1 MQPSPPIENIPLM
14 ELSLEAS
21 DEAVDWVATLLKST
35 NYICDISITKYIE
48 DIKSPNWTSTV
59 WLYFPYD
66 SYANIRCLEIENLLS
81 SLQRTGL
88 ISELKAS
95 VIDQKPQHKNA
106 SQPLIRRIGKHF
118 TIFPTDRLSPLP
130 TTDKIIL
137 KLNPSFAFGS
147 GLHPATILSLQLLEK
162 HLTPGMNTLDLGSGS
177 GILSV
182 AMAKLGANVLAL
194 DNDAVAVKATQ
205 DAVKL
210 NEVESQVK
218 VILGSLGCGSEMG
231 HWLGGNV
238 EEYVT
243 NVAPSGSC
251 DLIIANIFARIHTT
265 LAPEYQQALKPG
277 GILIA
282 AGFTDDYKDAIA
294 SSFQASGFSIIDQ
307 ETSNEWV
314 ALAAILN
321 P

>member
-1 MQPSPPIENIPLM
+1 MQPSSPVENIPLM

-21 DEAVDWVATLLKST
+21 DEAVDWVATLLTST
-35 NYICDISITKYIE
+35 NYICDLCITKYSDTTHI
-48 DIKSPNWTSTV
+48 SNWTSTV

-66 SYANIRCLEIENLLS
+66 SYANTRCLEIENLLS

-88 ISELKAS
+88 ISELKAA
-95 VIDQKPQHKNA
+95 VVEQKPQHKDA
-106 SQPLIRRIGKHF
+106 SPPLIRRIGKHF
-118 TIFPTDRLSPLP
+118 TIFPTDISYPLP
-130 TTDKIIL
+130 ATDGIVL

-147 GLHPATILSLQLLEK
+147 GLHPATILSLQLLER
-162 HLTPGMNTLDLGSGS
+162 HLTPGMNVLDLGSGS

-194 DNDAVAVKATQ
+194 DNDAVAVAATQ

-210 NEVESQVK
+210 NEVESKVK
-218 VILGSLGCGSEMG
+218 VMLGSLGSGSEMG

-238 EEYVT
+238 EEDVT
-243 NVAPSGSC
+243 NVAPSGNF

-265 LAPEYQQALKPG
+265 LTPEYQQALRPG

-294 SSFQASGFSIIDQ
+294 SSFQVSGFSIIDQ
-307 ETSNEWV
+307 ETSDEWV

>member
-1 MQPSPPIENIPLM
+1 MQPSSPIENIPLM

-21 DEAVDWVATLLKST
+21 DEAIDWVATLLTSA
-35 NYICDISITKYIE
+35 NYICDICITKYI
-48 DIKSPNWTSTV
+48 DDNQPSNWTSTV

-66 SYANIRCLEIENLLS
+66 SYANTRCLEIENLLS
-81 SLQRTGL
+81 SLRRTGL
-88 ISELKAS
+88 VSELKAV
-95 VIDQKPQHKNA
+95 VIDHKPQHENA
-106 SQPLIRRIGKHF
+106 SQPLIRRIGKRF
-118 TIFPTDRLSPLP
+118 TIFPTDTLSPLP
-130 TTDKIIL
+130 TTDEIIL

-147 GLHPATILSLQLLEK
+147 GLHPATILSLQLLER
-162 HLTPGMNTLDLGSGS
+162 HLIPGMNTLDLGSGS

-194 DNDAVAVKATQ
+194 DNDAVAVAATQ

-210 NEVESQVK
+210 NQVESQVK
-218 VILGSLGCGSEMG
+218 VMVGSLGSGSEMG

-238 EEYVT
+238 GEDAI
-243 NVAPSGSC
+243 NVAPSGSF

-277 GILIA
+277 GILVA

-294 SSFQASGFSIIDQ
+294 SSFQASGFSIIDR